1 MKKEL
6 LKKIRSN
13 PVIYSYLRE
22 ESHEYIKL
30 LKDESY
36 LKEIEKKFDNYK
48 AFVHY
53 SKNDTLIGYYKNVNL
68 RFTEQVVC
76 TK

>member
-1 MKKEL
+1 MNKEL
-6 LKKIRSN
+6 LQKIRSN

-36 LKEIEKKFDNYK
+36 LKEIEKKAKEKYEL
-48 AFVHY
+48 
-53 SKNDTLIGYYKNVNL
+53 TLPQKLDKI
-68 RFTEQVVC
+68 
-76 TK
+76 TKRLELINEIIYVLN

>member
-1 MKKEL
+1 MNKEL

-36 LKEIEKKFDNYK
+36 LKEIEKKAKEKYEL
-48 AFVHY
+48 
-53 SKNDTLIGYYKNVNL
+53 TLPQKLDKITKRLELINEIINVLN
-68 RFTEQVVC
+68 
-76 TK
+76 

>member
-13 PVIYSYLRE
+13 PAIYSYLRE

-30 LKDESY
+30 LKDETY
-36 LKEIEKKFDNYK
+36 IKEIEKKAKEKYEL
-48 AFVHY
+48 
-53 SKNDTLIGYYKNVNL
+53 TLPQKLDKITKRLELINEIINVLN
-68 RFTEQVVC
+68 
-76 TK
+76 

>member
-1 MKKEL
+1 MNKEL
-6 LKKIRSN
+6 LQKIRSN

-36 LKEIEKKFDNYK
+36 LKEIEKKAREKYEL
-48 AFVHY
+48 
-53 SKNDTLIGYYKNVNL
+53 TLPQKLDKITKRLELINEIINVLN
-68 RFTEQVVC
+68 
-76 TK
+76 